1 MSKNSSTII
10 GILAGTA
17 IGATLGVLFAPDKG
31 SATRKRIADEA
42 NLQKERLANTA
53 GDIKDRVISEA
64 THIKDKVTT
73 TVGAKKQTLEEQ
85 VDSLVSDAS
94 YKADDVITKL
104 ELKLKQ
110 LKDKNKKYHNGAET
124 SKTS

>member
-94 YKADDVITKL
+94 YKSDDVITKL

>member
-1 MSKNSSTII
+1 MSNNSNTIL

-31 SATRKRIADEA
+31 SATRQRIADEA
-42 NLQKERLANTA
+42 YLQKERLADSA
-53 GDIKDRVISEA
+53 GDLKDRVISEA
-64 THIKDKVTT
+64 TNLKDKVSS
-73 TVGAKKQTLEEQ
+73 TVGDKKQTLEEQ
-85 VDSLVSDAS
+85 VDSLMSDAS

-110 LKDKNKKYHNGAET
+110 LKEKNKKYHNGAET
-124 SKTS
+124 SKKS

>member
-1 MSKNSSTII
+1 MSKSSNTII

-31 SATRKRIADEA
+31 SVTRQRIADEA
-42 NLQKERLANTA
+42 NLQKERLANSA
-53 GDIKDRVISEA
+53 GTLKDRVISEA
-64 THIKDKVTT
+64 TILKDKVSAS
-73 TVGAKKQTLEEQ
+73 VGDKKQTLEEQ

-110 LKDKNKKYHNGAET
+110 LKEKNKKYHNGTET
-124 SKTS
+124 SKAS